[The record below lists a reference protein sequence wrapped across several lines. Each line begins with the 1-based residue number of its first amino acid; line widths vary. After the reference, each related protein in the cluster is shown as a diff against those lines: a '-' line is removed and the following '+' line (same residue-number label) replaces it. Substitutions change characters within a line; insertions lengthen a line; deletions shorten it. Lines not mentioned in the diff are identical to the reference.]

1 MVERLDSSIQ
11 RKEGALKV
19 AYQNYPVN
27 ECENLA
33 SLVLQSAS
41 AFGQRTAF
49 CEKRDGVTVT
59 YSYARLGT
67 DVFSLVAALSA
78 RGLVGARILI
88 AGQNCYH
95 FVLSFLAVTAAG
107 CCAIPVDHAADA
119 EAFEALA
126 KRTGAQ
132 AAILSPDFIP
142 KSDRLPSSVRRFSFA
157 DLDDLI
163 AEGDALSVDPSVLRL
178 PEPDLVAAVFFTADA
193 CRGVMLSH
201 RNLCFD
207 AAAVCKMVEVRP
219 DDVFLSVLPIHHA
232 YEMTCGIL
240 VPLLSGAKIAFS
252 EGLRYL
258 TREMKEYHPTV
269 LNCVPYLAEV
279 MYQKVMAGIRRQGL
293 EGHVKNMIRVTSAI
307 LPEKAALAAKRR
319 AFSFI
324 HKSFG
329 GHLRLILTT
338 GAPADPTVMRGFRKF
353 GILAIQS
360 YSIVECSPVAA
371 INRDRFYRA
380 TSAGLPMPETVLDI
394 YDMNEE
400 GLGEIRVK
408 GKNIMLGYF
417 DDAETTKAVL
427 KNGWFYTGDLGFF
440 DPDGFLRVIGR
451 KKNLVITASGKRI
464 YPEEI
469 EALLNENKLIAESL
483 VRIVPDRSAE
493 GVHVEATI
501 HPDRVA
507 VAALRDDN
515 PKQRAAVEI
524 RAAVDELNRIL
535 PPTKRIKRFTVSAS
549 PLPRTP
555 SGRLVR

>member
-1 MVERLDSSIQ
+1 M
-11 RKEGALKV
+11 

-33 SLVLQSAS
+33 SLVLQNAS
-41 AFGQRTAF
+41 SFGERTAF
-49 CEKRDGVTVT
+49 SEKRDGMTVS

-67 DVFSLVAALSA
+67 DVFSLAAALSA
-78 RGLVGARILI
+78 RGLAGARVLI
-88 AGQNCYH
+88 AGPNCYD
-95 FVLSFLAVTAAG
+95 FALSFLAVAAAG
-107 CCAIPVDHAADA
+107 CCAIPVDHTADA
-119 EAFEALA
+119 EAFLALA
-126 KRTGAQ
+126 KRTDAQ
-132 AAILSPDFIP
+132 AVILAPDFLP
-142 KSDRLPSSVRRFSFA
+142 KADRLPATVRKFSFA

-163 AEGDALSVDPSVLRL
+163 AEGGELVTDPSAL
-178 PEPDLVAAVFFTADA
+178 PMPDPDLVAAVFFTADA

-207 AAAVCKMVEVRP
+207 AAAVCKMVEVLP
-219 DDVFLSVLPIHHA
+219 EDVFLSVLPIHHA
-232 YEMTCGIL
+232 YEVTCGIL
-240 VPLLSGAKIAFS
+240 VPLLSGAKVAFS

-269 LNCVPYLAEV
+269 LNCVPYLAEA
-279 MYQKVMAGIRRQGL
+279 MYQKMMAGIRRQGL

-338 GAPADPTVMRGFRKF
+338 GAPADPNVMRGFRKF

-371 INRDRFYRA
+371 VNRDRFHRA
-380 TSAGLPMPETVLDI
+380 ASAGLPLPETVLDI

-400 GLGEIRVK
+400 GLGEIRCK

-417 DDAETTKAVL
+417 DDPETTKAVL

-440 DPDGFLRVIGR
+440 DADGFLHVIGR

-469 EALLNENKLIAESL
+469 EMLLNENKLIAEAL
-483 VRIVPDRSAE
+483 VRVVPDRSAE
-493 GVHVEATI
+493 GVHVEATV
-501 HPDRVA
+501 HPDSA
-507 VAALRDDN
+507 AIAALKDDN
-515 PKQRAAVEI
+515 PKQRAAIEV
-524 RAAVDELNRIL
+524 RAAIDELNRIL
-535 PPTKRIKRFTVSAS
+535 PPAKRIKRFAVSSS

-555 SGRLVR
+555 SGRLVRG